1 MILKACTLAARI
13 FICLYLFI
21 YVEDGS
27 HLQPPPPSKP
37 RIVNIRVRDLGFGM
51 VLYLIVLN
59 LNIFSDI
66 DGDSS
71 LALLKLEIIRFEH
84 RELKFLW
91 VIV

>member
-1 MILKACTLAARI
+1 
-13 FICLYLFI
+13 
-21 YVEDGS
+21 
-27 HLQPPPPSKP
+27 
-37 RIVNIRVRDLGFGM
+37 M

-84 RELKFLW
+84 RELKFAGGELDKIMENSTMNTILRAESKILTYPIPNR
-91 VIV
+91 VYF